1 MARTSTT
8 PTKTD
13 IKTESPAKAVPKD
26 KAAPKTKAP
35 VAKDASVKPETKA
48 KAPAKTKPVT
58 EVKTEVVESKDGDVT
73 TTVSG
78 DASVEEEC
86 AAIRNL
92 CNQMIAVAHS
102 TKKAVVLR
110 EKRHLREMKIAQKLS
125 IKKKVKKEGG
135 SSPSGFTMPVR
146 ISDDLARYLNEP
158 LGCMISRTEVTKKLN
173 AIFREQDMQDK
184 TNGRIIHPTP
194 EFAKLLNISATDD
207 ELTYFNLQK
216 YMAPHF
222 EKKSRPFPPAATA

>member
-13 IKTESPAKAVPKD
+13 IKTETPAKVAPKD
-26 KAAPKTKAP
+26 KVASKAKAP
-35 VAKDASVKPETKA
+35 VKDAPVKTEAKA
-48 KAPAKTKPVT
+48 KAPAKGKA
-58 EVKTEVVESKDGDVT
+58 EVKTEVVESKDGEVT
-73 TTVSG
+73 ATVSG

-92 CNQMIAVAHS
+92 CNQMIAMAHA

-125 IKKKVKKEGG
+125 MKKKVKKEGG

-146 ISDDLARYLNEP
+146 ISDDRARYLNEP
-158 LGCMISRTEVTKKLN
+158 LGCMISRTDVTKKLN
-173 AIFREQDMQDK
+173 GIFREQGMQDK
-184 TNGRIIHPTP
+184 VNGRIIHPTP

-222 EKKSRPFPPAATA
+222 EKKSRPFPPSVATVVA